1 MVDKY
6 RKEQREKQVERVRE
20 ARMNQAQE
28 MRESQRMREFQIET
42 DKQSSLPTYLPRQ
55 VKPPAVNENK

>member
-28 MRESQRMREFQIET
+28 MRESQRMKEFQIET
-42 DKQSSLPTYLPRQ
+42 DKQSSLPTYLGR
-55 VKPPAVNENK
+55 